1 MPNLTARRILLGIS
15 GGIAAYKAAEL
26 CRILRRDGADVRVV
40 MTERAMAFITPL
52 SLQALS
58 GQPVRSELMDPAG
71 EAGMGHIE
79 LARWADLVLVA
90 PASADCIARLS
101 QGRADDLLSAL
112 CLATAAPLALA
123 PAMNQGM
130 WRHPAT
136 QRNCAQLA
144 ERGATLLGPGHGEQ
158 ACGDDGPGRML
169 EPPEI
174 AVAVAAMFRRRLLE
188 GVRAV
193 VTAGPSWEPLD
204 PVRYLGN
211 RSSGR
216 MGFAMAAALRDA
228 GAEVCLVAGPVAL
241 ATPERL
247 RRIDVESAEEML
259 QAVRSQLPGCQL
271 FVAAAAVA
279 DFRPE
284 RAAKHKLRRADGP
297 PTLSLEPTPDV
308 LAAAAAH
315 CPPPF
320 LVGFAAETG
329 AVADSGRRKLVAK
342 KLDMVIANDV
352 SRPGLGFDSEE
363 NEVVIVDRDGERA
376 LPRAAKTQLAAA
388 IVRIIAERWPTA
400 AKDGGEEA

>member
-1 MPNLTARRILLGIS
+1 MPNLTKRHILLGIS

-26 CRILRRDGADVRVV
+26 CRLLRRDGADVRVV
-40 MTERAMAFITPL
+40 MTERATAFITPL

-58 GQPVRSELMDPAG
+58 GQAVRCELMDPVG

-79 LARWADLVLVA
+79 LARWADLVLIA

-136 QRNCAQLA
+136 QHNCTRLA
-144 ERGATLLGPGHGEQ
+144 ERGVALLGPSSGDQ

-169 EPPEI
+169 EPVEI
-174 AVAVAAMFRRRLLE
+174 LAAVVAMFSPRLLE
-188 GVRAV
+188 GVRTV
-193 VTAGPSWEPLD
+193 VTAGPSWEALD

-216 MGFAMAAALRDA
+216 MGFAMAAALRDV
-228 GAEVCLVAGPVAL
+228 GADVCLVAGPVAL
-241 ATPERL
+241 ATPERV

-259 QAVRSQLPGCQL
+259 QAVQSQLPDCQL

-279 DFRPE
+279 DFRATHTAE
-284 RAAKHKLRRADGP
+284 QKMSRSAGP
-297 PTLSLEPTPDV
+297 PPLSLEPTPDV
-308 LAAAAAH
+308 LAAAAAWRD
-315 CPPPF
+315 PPF

-329 AVADSGRRKLVAK
+329 DAAASGRRKLVQK
-342 KLDMVIANDV
+342 KLDMVVANDV
-352 SRPGLGFDSEE
+352 SKPGIGFGSED
-363 NEVVIVDRDGERA
+363 NEVLLLHRDGEQA
-376 LPRAAKTQLAAA
+376 LPRAAKTQLAAT
-388 IVRIIAERWPTA
+388 IVRIIAERFPA
-400 AKDGGEEA
+400 APAEPG